1 MTPTEILIAAV
12 IGLVAG
18 VVGGL
23 CGIGGSIIMLPALA
37 LVFGYDLPDGEP
49 DATRNAHHLY
59 MAAAAMVNVVVAAT
73 SIRPHLKAKAIDR
86 AIVLR
91 LVPPMAIASIGGV
104 VVSNRLPGSVPKLAL
119 IVFLF
124 LFVAW
129 TLFTAIR
136 KLPEPTPEQQRATA
150 TRVGGIGTLAGF
162 LAGFLAIG
170 GGIVLVPS
178 MQIIARIS
186 LRRAIAASRGG
197 DVRGGADR
205 CGAPAGDAER
215 SRPRLDGRGVAGA
228 GDGGGRGDR
237 LAAGCAADSHS
248 ETAESAADGRDR
260 ARHLRGEDGRVLLR
274 TRCGSV
280 GIARVVDPRVDLGV
294 AACGE
299 CVPERLFVWLD
310 GEVELACTER
320 GRVR

>member
-1 MTPTEILIAAV
+1 MTPMEILIAAV

-49 DATRNAHHLY
+49 DPTRNAHHLY

-73 SIRPHLKAKAIDR
+73 SIRPHIRAKAIDR
-86 AIVLR
+86 GIVMR
-91 LVPPMAIASIGGV
+91 LVPPMAIASIAGV
-104 VVSNRLPGSVPKLAL
+104 VLSNELPGRYPKAAL

-136 KLPEPTPEQQRATA
+136 KLPEPTPEQLRAT
-150 TRVGGIGTLAGF
+150 TPRVVGIGTLAGF

-178 MQIIARIS
+178 MQIIARVQ
-186 LRRAIAASRGG
+186 LRRAIAASA
-197 DVRGGADR
+197 VAMCAVAPIGAV
-205 CGAPAGDAER
+205 
-215 SRPRLDGRGVAGA
+215 L
-228 GDGGGRGDR
+228 R
-237 LAAGCAADSHS
+237 LATLGDHDLAWMDAVSLGLAMAVGAAIGSPL
-248 ETAESAADGRDR
+248 G
-260 ARHLRGEDGRVLLR
+260 ARLTHVLKLQYLRL
-274 TRCGSV
+274 
-280 GIARVVDPRVDLGV
+280 VVAIVLGV
-294 AACGE
+294 SGAKMAG
-299 CVPERLFVWLD
+299 FF
-310 GEVELACTER
+310 
-320 GRVR
+320 